1 MSKTG
6 LNLMHADANRCSFT
20 IVFNFI
26 ITSMTVKVIECP
38 PNALVSSH
46 YCGGREGGDPRTYT
60 GMALDSL
67 ALVAIFRLRMG
78 ELDCFCTFVAR
89 SLRKNLRDSFCCG
102 RNGDRAG
109 NTADGCDCITINVNP
124 ARI

>member
-1 MSKTG
+1 
-6 LNLMHADANRCSFT
+6 
-20 IVFNFI
+20 
-26 ITSMTVKVIECP
+26 MTVKVIKCP
-38 PNALVSSH
+38 LNALVSSH
-46 YCGGREGGDPRTYT
+46 YWGRGGGGNPRTYT

-67 ALVAIFRLRMG
+67 KLAAKFKPRMG

-109 NTADGCDCITINVNP
+109 NTADGCDCIIVNVNP